1 MKRQAPSPLVSTDW
15 LEQHLSAPDIR
26 VLDASWHL
34 PDSDH
39 DARADY
45 RTAHIPGAVFF
56 DLDEISDPDAG
67 LPHML
72 PSLEAFSSAMRR
84 LGIGDGSTIIVY
96 DTGDL
101 HSAARAWWMFRV
113 FGQRDVF
120 VLDGGLGKWRRE
132 GRPLEDLPPGPRER
146 HFSARRHDNLVAD
159 LDAVIKASTKNTA
172 QILDARGNPRFLGL
186 QPNRVRGWSPAIF
199 PVPSMCPMPAFISPM
214 ARSNHRRICN
224 RFLNPQGS
232 ISKNR
237 SSQAVVLGSPPAP
250 SLWPSPPSAIGIGRF
265 MMAPGPNMA
274 VSLPS
279 LKLPL
284 PKSPRPISGRIAL
297 VPPDLQS
304 F

>member
-1 MKRQAPSPLVSTDW
+1 MKPQAPSPLVSTDW

-45 RTAHIPGAVFF
+45 GAAHIPGAVFF
-56 DLDEISDPDAG
+56 NLDEISDPDTE

-72 PSLEAFSSAMRR
+72 PEPEAFSSAMRR

-132 GRPLEDLPPGPRER
+132 NRPLEDLPPGPRER

-159 LDAVIKASTKNTA
+159 LDAAIKASTHQTA
-172 QILDARGNPRFLGL
+172 QILDARGNPRFLGQEPEPRAGVEPGHIPGAINVPYGSLYQPDGTLKSPQDL
-186 QPNRVRGWSPAIF
+186 QQIF
-199 PVPSMCPMPAFISPM
+199 KTAGVDLKKPVITSC
-214 ARSNHRRICN
+214 
-224 RFLNPQGS
+224 GS
-232 ISKNR
+232 GVTACSI
-237 SSQAVVLGSPPAP
+237 ALA
-250 SLWPSPPSAIGIGRF
+250 LTAIGHRDWSVYDGSW
-265 MMAPGPNMA
+265 AEYGSQPT
-274 VSLPS
+274 
-279 LKLPL
+279 L
-284 PKSPRPISGRIAL
+284 PKITAAKVRADSARPA
-297 VPPDLQS
+297 
-304 F
+304 